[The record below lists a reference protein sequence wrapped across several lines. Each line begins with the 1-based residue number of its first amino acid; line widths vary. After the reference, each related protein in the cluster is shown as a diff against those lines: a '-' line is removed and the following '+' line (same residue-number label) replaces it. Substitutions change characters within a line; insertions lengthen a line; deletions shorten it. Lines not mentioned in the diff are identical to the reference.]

1 MRHARLFRK
10 LGFAL
15 LLSALLLLE
24 DLEVLKAKDLIGD
37 GDLTVSDGSWGKVYG
52 MQRQPQSGDAQTE
65 NAHLTINGGAVSSS
79 IYGGYARSN
88 DGAARAGGNEV
99 TITGIKGSPG
109 TLYGGYARSASNAVA
124 AGNRLTISGAPS
136 FSDSSAYGGR
146 ADASG
151 GTSGLYLAT
160 NNHVTIDITTSL
172 YQVFGGSISAASND
186 TADVG
191 SYGNEVTIRQG
202 TIEEVYG
209 GRASG
214 SGMVDVSGNRISI
227 SDGSVTQIIGGNAYS
242 KHQIAVA
249 DDNAIIIT
257 GGTHENIIAASV
269 QSDSMQVSA
278 SNNAVY
284 LSNTTVKGVTGG
296 YSTSTDTAASLNY
309 NSIVVGAEAVVTS
322 NVHGGD
328 AIGTGDGNSAAH
340 NSISVVQGGQ
350 IHGELVGGNLKGAGD
365 VSYNTIQISNGSVG
379 STVSGGRTAGDGS
392 ANNNSISVENGSVG
406 GNLVAGNVGGK
417 GDVSNNTIQISGGNV
432 TGNVSGGN
440 TAGDGI
446 AGGNSITVSNGGTI
460 SGSLVAGD
468 VGGKGDVSNN
478 TIQIDNASVTGDVS
492 GGQTAGDG
500 SASGNSISVSNGGTI
515 SGNLV
520 AGDVGGTGDV
530 SKNTIQIDNASVT
543 GHVSGGQTAGDGIAS
558 GNSIT
563 VNNGGTIS
571 GNLVAG
577 DVGGTGDVSNNTI
590 QIDNASVTGDV
601 SGGQTAGDGSASGN
615 TISIS
620 NGGTISGDLVAGD
633 VGGTGDVSKNT
644 IQINN
649 ASVTGHVS
657 GGQTAGDGIASGN
670 SISVSNGGTLS
681 GNLVAGDI
689 GGTGDVSNNTI
700 QISGGKVDG
709 NVSGGQAAKGG
720 SADHNTI
727 AIVQGG
733 SVTGD
738 LLGGDLGGAGSA
750 SHNTILVNNGSAGGD
765 IIGGRT
771 AAGGSAT
778 GNSIILGQQAQLAP
792 TSNLFGG
799 IVGEQAVAPQGS
811 GNTLFVDSWQGT
823 VERAAGFANLHFV
836 LPTPGTPAADVPM
849 LTVTN
854 AQQGDF
860 KGTTVTA
867 QLPDIITGGSAH
879 IGETFVLVKDG
890 SGAINEADI
899 GGLVGLLHGYATI
912 YDGVIFDENNSIVIR
927 VEDARANPL
936 ASALTEARIGAA
948 GLLNQGG
955 DLIAGSALRAADTA
969 ARETRGW
976 AAFAT
981 LSGGAASLTT
991 ETDVTT
997 RGLSLVAGL
1006 ARHDE
1011 AAWADT
1017 LLGAFFETGYGNLV
1031 TAREAAGEI
1040 VKGYGYTR
1048 YTGGGLLA
1056 RLDITQG
1063 FLRGLYLEASGRA
1076 GEITTTWSSDDLLDN
1091 MDRPAE
1097 YDLTTP
1103 YYGGHAGLGYL
1114 LPLNETWTLDL
1125 YGKYLFAH
1133 QEGQDTTINGD
1144 SFHFDAVDSG
1154 RLRCGTRLSGTVSP
1168 SGSVYLGAAWEQ
1180 EVYGTA
1186 RAASRSSNMSVPS
1199 TAMTGSSALFELG
1212 FTVTPEQ
1219 SPLRLDMA
1227 LEGSAG
1233 TRRSIGGHVHMVYE
1247 F

>member
-151 GTSGLYLAT
+151 GTSGLSLAT

-417 GDVSNNTIQISGGNV
+417 GDVSNNTIQISGSKV
-432 TGNVSGGN
+432 
-440 TAGDGI
+440 DGH
-446 AGGNSITVSNGGTI
+446 
-460 SGSLVAGD
+460 
-468 VGGKGDVSNN
+468 
-478 TIQIDNASVTGDVS
+478 VS

-500 SASGNSISVSNGGTI
+500 IASGNSISVSNGGTI

-530 SKNTIQIDNASVT
+530 SKNTIQLSGGKVD
-543 GHVSGGQTAGDGIAS
+543 GHVSGGQTAGDGIAG

-563 VNNGGTIS
+563 
-571 GNLVAG
+571 
-577 DVGGTGDVSNNTI
+577 
-590 QIDNASVTGDV
+590 
-601 SGGQTAGDGSASGN
+601 
-615 TISIS
+615 IS

-633 VGGTGDVSKNT
+633 VGGTGDVSNNT
-644 IQINN
+644 IQISGS
-649 ASVTGHVS
+649 SVGGSVS
-657 GGQTAGDGIASGN
+657 GGQTTGDGIASGN
-670 SISVSNGGTLS
+670 TISVSNGGTIS
-681 GNLVAGDI
+681 GNLVAGDV

-778 GNSIILGQQAQLAP
+778 GNSIILGQRAQLAA
-792 TSNLFGG
+792 TSSLFGG
-799 IVGEQAVAPQGS
+799 IVGGQAVASQGS

-823 VERAAGFANLHFV
+823 VARAAGFANLHFV
-836 LPTPGTPAADVPM
+836 LPTPGTPAMDVPM

-854 AQQGDF
+854 AQSNDF
-860 KGTTVTA
+860 TGTTVTA
-867 QLPDIITGGSAH
+867 QLPDIISGGSAH
-879 IGETFVLVKDG
+879 IGETFVLVKDS
-890 SGAINEADI
+890 SGAINQAKI

-912 YDGVIFDENNSIVIR
+912 YDGVILDENNSIVIR
-927 VEDARANPL
+927 VEDARSNPL
-936 ASALTEARIGAA
+936 AGALTEARIGAA

-955 DLIAGSALRAADTA
+955 DLLAGSALRAADTA
-969 ARETRGW
+969 ARQTRGW

-1006 ARHDE
+1006 ARHSE
-1011 AAWADT
+1011 TAWADT
-1017 LLGAFFETGYGNLV
+1017 LLGAFFETGYGNLA

-1040 VKGYGYTR
+1040 VRGYGYTR

-1076 GEITTTWSSDDLLDN
+1076 GEITTSWSSDDLLDN

-1114 LPLNETWTLDL
+1114 LPLNGTWTLDL

>member
-1 MRHARLFRK
+1 M
-10 LGFAL
+10 
-15 LLSALLLLE
+15 
-24 DLEVLKAKDLIGD
+24 
-37 GDLTVSDGSWGKVYG
+37 
-52 MQRQPQSGDAQTE
+52 
-65 NAHLTINGGAVSSS
+65 
-79 IYGGYARSN
+79 
-88 DGAARAGGNEV
+88 
-99 TITGIKGSPG
+99 
-109 TLYGGYARSASNAVA
+109 
-124 AGNRLTISGAPS
+124 
-136 FSDSSAYGGR
+136 
-146 ADASG
+146 
-151 GTSGLYLAT
+151 
-160 NNHVTIDITTSL
+160 
-172 YQVFGGSISAASND
+172 
-186 TADVG
+186 
-191 SYGNEVTIRQG
+191 
-202 TIEEVYG
+202 
-209 GRASG
+209 
-214 SGMVDVSGNRISI
+214 
-227 SDGSVTQIIGGNAYS
+227 
-242 KHQIAVA
+242 
-249 DDNAIIIT
+249 
-257 GGTHENIIAASV
+257 
-269 QSDSMQVSA
+269 
-278 SNNAVY
+278 
-284 LSNTTVKGVTGG
+284 
-296 YSTSTDTAASLNY
+296 
-309 NSIVVGAEAVVTS
+309 
-322 NVHGGD
+322 
-328 AIGTGDGNSAAH
+328 
-340 NSISVVQGGQ
+340 
-350 IHGELVGGNLKGAGD
+350 
-365 VSYNTIQISNGSVG
+365 
-379 STVSGGRTAGDGS
+379 
-392 ANNNSISVENGSVG
+392 
-406 GNLVAGNVGGK
+406 
-417 GDVSNNTIQISGGNV
+417 
-432 TGNVSGGN
+432 
-440 TAGDGI
+440 
-446 AGGNSITVSNGGTI
+446 
-460 SGSLVAGD
+460 
-468 VGGKGDVSNN
+468 
-478 TIQIDNASVTGDVS
+478 
-492 GGQTAGDG
+492 
-500 SASGNSISVSNGGTI
+500 
-515 SGNLV
+515 
-520 AGDVGGTGDV
+520 
-530 SKNTIQIDNASVT
+530 
-543 GHVSGGQTAGDGIAS
+543 
-558 GNSIT
+558 
-563 VNNGGTIS
+563 
-571 GNLVAG
+571 
-577 DVGGTGDVSNNTI
+577 
-590 QIDNASVTGDV
+590 
-601 SGGQTAGDGSASGN
+601 
-615 TISIS
+615 
-620 NGGTISGDLVAGD
+620 
-633 VGGTGDVSKNT
+633 
-644 IQINN
+644 
-649 ASVTGHVS
+649 
-657 GGQTAGDGIASGN
+657 
-670 SISVSNGGTLS
+670 
-681 GNLVAGDI
+681 
-689 GGTGDVSNNTI
+689 
-700 QISGGKVDG
+700 DG

-799 IVGEQAVAPQGS
+799 IVGGQAVAPQGS

-823 VERAAGFANLHFV
+823 VARAAGFANLHFV

-849 LTVTN
+849 LTVTS

-860 KGTTVTA
+860 TGTTVTA

-879 IGETFVLVKDG
+879 IGETFVLIKDG
-890 SGAINEADI
+890 SGAINQAKI

-927 VEDARANPL
+927 VEDVRANPL
-936 ASALTEARIGAA
+936 AGALTEARIGAA

-1006 ARHDE
+1006 ARHSE

-1017 LLGAFFETGYGNLV
+1017 LIGAFFETGYGNLA

-1040 VKGYGYTR
+1040 IKGYGYTR

-1076 GEITTTWSSDDLLDN
+1076 GEITTSWSSDDLLDN

>member
-1 MRHARLFRK
+1 M
-10 LGFAL
+10 
-15 LLSALLLLE
+15 
-24 DLEVLKAKDLIGD
+24 
-37 GDLTVSDGSWGKVYG
+37 
-52 MQRQPQSGDAQTE
+52 
-65 NAHLTINGGAVSSS
+65 
-79 IYGGYARSN
+79 
-88 DGAARAGGNEV
+88 
-99 TITGIKGSPG
+99 
-109 TLYGGYARSASNAVA
+109 
-124 AGNRLTISGAPS
+124 
-136 FSDSSAYGGR
+136 
-146 ADASG
+146 
-151 GTSGLYLAT
+151 
-160 NNHVTIDITTSL
+160 
-172 YQVFGGSISAASND
+172 
-186 TADVG
+186 
-191 SYGNEVTIRQG
+191 
-202 TIEEVYG
+202 
-209 GRASG
+209 
-214 SGMVDVSGNRISI
+214 
-227 SDGSVTQIIGGNAYS
+227 
-242 KHQIAVA
+242 
-249 DDNAIIIT
+249 
-257 GGTHENIIAASV
+257 
-269 QSDSMQVSA
+269 
-278 SNNAVY
+278 
-284 LSNTTVKGVTGG
+284 
-296 YSTSTDTAASLNY
+296 
-309 NSIVVGAEAVVTS
+309 
-322 NVHGGD
+322 
-328 AIGTGDGNSAAH
+328 
-340 NSISVVQGGQ
+340 
-350 IHGELVGGNLKGAGD
+350 
-365 VSYNTIQISNGSVG
+365 
-379 STVSGGRTAGDGS
+379 
-392 ANNNSISVENGSVG
+392 
-406 GNLVAGNVGGK
+406 
-417 GDVSNNTIQISGGNV
+417 
-432 TGNVSGGN
+432 
-440 TAGDGI
+440 
-446 AGGNSITVSNGGTI
+446 
-460 SGSLVAGD
+460 
-468 VGGKGDVSNN
+468 
-478 TIQIDNASVTGDVS
+478 
-492 GGQTAGDG
+492 
-500 SASGNSISVSNGGTI
+500 
-515 SGNLV
+515 
-520 AGDVGGTGDV
+520 
-530 SKNTIQIDNASVT
+530 
-543 GHVSGGQTAGDGIAS
+543 
-558 GNSIT
+558 
-563 VNNGGTIS
+563 
-571 GNLVAG
+571 
-577 DVGGTGDVSNNTI
+577 
-590 QIDNASVTGDV
+590 
-601 SGGQTAGDGSASGN
+601 
-615 TISIS
+615 
-620 NGGTISGDLVAGD
+620 
-633 VGGTGDVSKNT
+633 
-644 IQINN
+644 
-649 ASVTGHVS
+649 
-657 GGQTAGDGIASGN
+657 
-670 SISVSNGGTLS
+670 
-681 GNLVAGDI
+681 
-689 GGTGDVSNNTI
+689 
-700 QISGGKVDG
+700 
-709 NVSGGQAAKGG
+709 
-720 SADHNTI
+720 
-727 AIVQGG
+727 
-733 SVTGD
+733 TGD

>member
-99 TITGIKGSPG
+99 TITGIQGSPG
-109 TLYGGYARSASNAVA
+109 TLYGGYARSASNAA
-124 AGNRLTISGAPS
+124 AAANRLTISGAPS
-136 FSDSSAYGGR
+136 FSGSSAYGGR

-172 YQVFGGSISAASND
+172 YQVFGGSISAVSND

-191 SYGNEVTIRQG
+191 SYGNEVIIRQG

-227 SDGSVTQIIGGNAYS
+227 SGGSVTQIIGGNAYS

-365 VSYNTIQISNGSVG
+365 VSNNTIQISGSKVDG
-379 STVSGGRTAGDGS
+379 NVSGGQTAGDGIAS
-392 ANNNSISVENGSVG
+392 GNSISVENGSVG

-417 GDVSNNTIQISGGNV
+417 GDVSNNTIQISGSSVG
-432 TGNVSGGN
+432 GSVSGGR
-440 TAGDGI
+440 TADDGV
-446 AGGNSITVSNGGTI
+446 ADNNSVSVENSSVSGN
-460 SGSLVAGD
+460 LVAGY
-468 VGGKGDVSNN
+468 VGGTGDVSNN
-478 TIQIDNASVTGDVS
+478 SIQISGGKVDGHVS
-492 GGQTAGDG
+492 GGHSTGNGIAG
-500 SASGNSISVSNGGTI
+500 GNSISVSNGGTI

-530 SKNTIQIDNASVT
+530 S
-543 GHVSGGQTAGDGIAS
+543 
-558 GNSIT
+558 
-563 VNNGGTIS
+563 
-571 GNLVAG
+571 
-577 DVGGTGDVSNNTI
+577 
-590 QIDNASVTGDV
+590 
-601 SGGQTAGDGSASGN
+601 
-615 TISIS
+615 
-620 NGGTISGDLVAGD
+620 
-633 VGGTGDVSKNT
+633 
-644 IQINN
+644 
-649 ASVTGHVS
+649 
-657 GGQTAGDGIASGN
+657 
-670 SISVSNGGTLS
+670 
-681 GNLVAGDI
+681 
-689 GGTGDVSNNTI
+689 NNTI
-700 QISGGKVDG
+700 QISGSKVDG

-750 SHNTILVNNGSAGGD
+750 SHNTILVNNGSADGD

-849 LTVTN
+849 LTVTS

-860 KGTTVTA
+860 TGTTVTA

-879 IGETFVLVKDG
+879 IGETFVLIKDG
-890 SGAINEADI
+890 SGAINQADI

-927 VEDARANPL
+927 VEDVRANPL
-936 ASALTEARIGAA
+936 AGALTEARIGAA

-1006 ARHDE
+1006 ARHSE

-1017 LLGAFFETGYGNLV
+1017 LIGAFFETGYGNLA

-1040 VKGYGYTR
+1040 IKGYGYTR

-1076 GEITTTWSSDDLLDN
+1076 GEITTSWSSDDLLDN